1 MCPEDL
7 CNDGDGIQRPST
19 QDDSDSTNRRT
30 KPRSLPKWL
39 DAWNN
44 GRDSNGADAV
54 SGAVAQWRSGAVAQ
68 WRSGAVE
75 QWRSGAVAQWRSGAV
90 AQWRSGAVAQW
101 RSGAVAQWSSGAV
114 AQWRSGQNFG
124 FSAKR
129 RLKRSWRHYF
139 ITRPDTVG
147 QRASQIGPGVSMC
160 WLPVIRESQLRSLYG
175 LVRVCVRSR
184 HICVDA

>member
-1 MCPEDL
+1 M
-7 CNDGDGIQRPST
+7 
-19 QDDSDSTNRRT
+19 
-30 KPRSLPKWL
+30 
-39 DAWNN
+39 
-44 GRDSNGADAV
+44 
-54 SGAVAQWRSGAVAQ
+54 AQWRSGAVAQ

-129 RLKRSWRHYF
+129 RLKVRM
-139 ITRPDTVG
+139 P
-147 QRASQIGPGVSMC
+147 A
-160 WLPVIRESQLRSLYG
+160 PVIYLFHLILRSYDYNMHGETLASANLCLVTLFSSEQWSQLYRFRLLHVAMIDKTSSFKKRNDG
-175 LVRVCVRSR
+175 Q
-184 HICVDA
+184 